1 MEKPSIQRLCF
12 YASSV
17 YLSPS
22 HPVSV
27 QTQPPIGAFKVYGR
41 QNYNYVQE
49 TVKALQAK
57 AEHDANP
64 RLRPKPYDGK
74 AGMFPCRTFNFGKQT
89 VTLPHVDTK
98 NLAQG
103 WCSITPLGRF
113 NHKQGGHLVL
123 WDFGLVI
130 DFPPGST
137 ILIPSSLFVH
147 SNTPIQEEETR
158 SSIVQYAAG
167 GLVRWVNRGF
177 QSDKDWMAKASAE
190 DQQRDQEEQ
199 KLRWVKAAGMYTKV
213 EELTR
218 QMGACTGAQ
227 VTTSPA
233 EYA

>member
-1 MEKPSIQRLCF
+1 M
-12 YASSV
+12 
-17 YLSPS
+17 
-22 HPVSV
+22 
-27 QTQPPIGAFKVYGR
+27 
-41 QNYNYVQE
+41 
-49 TVKALQAK
+49 
-57 AEHDANP
+57 
-64 RLRPKPYDGK
+64 
-74 AGMFPCRTFNFGKQT
+74 
-89 VTLPHVDTK
+89 PHVDTK

-190 DQQRDQEEQ
+190 DQQRDQEKQ